1 MEGLLV
7 TFEGTEGSGKTTQ
20 LIRLAAYLTK
30 LGYSVV
36 TTREPGGTR
45 VGEQIRRL
53 LLSTRT
59 QRLDNRA
66 ELFLYL
72 ASRAQHVSERILPS
86 IERGKIVLCDRFSDA
101 TLVYQGYGRALPKA
115 FVKESINFAASR
127 LIPNL
132 TLLLDIDVDKGLR
145 RIRRRGSAN
154 RMDQEGVKFHQQ
166 IRKGYLQIARAE
178 PRRFRVI
185 DANQDVHTVAAL
197 VNKTVSDFIE
207 KRRVRLGSLKIK
219 RRNNNRRK
227 KVRRS

>member
-1 MEGLLV
+1 MKGLFL

-20 LIRLAAYLTK
+20 LDRLARHLTK
-30 LGYSVV
+30 QGYSVV

-53 LLSTRT
+53 LLSTKT
-59 QRLDNRA
+59 QCLDKRA

-72 ASRAQHVSERILPS
+72 ASRAQHVQERILPS

-101 TLVYQGYGRALPKA
+101 TLVYQGYGRALPKD
-115 FVKESINFAASR
+115 FVKESIKFAASR
-127 LIPNL
+127 LVPDL
-132 TLLLDIDVDKGLR
+132 TLLLDIDVDLGLR

-154 RMDQEGVKFHQQ
+154 RIDQEGVKFHQQ
-166 IRKGYLQIARAE
+166 IRKGYLQIARAD

-185 DANQDVHTVAAL
+185 DANQDIHTVTAL
-197 VNKTVSDFIE
+197 VNKTVLDFIE

-219 RRNNNRRK
+219 RRNNNSGK
-227 KVRRS
+227 KARRS